1 MELDNR
7 ELSCRATVLALFC
20 LLLAAAA
27 TLISLA
33 WGERWLAP
41 QQVLQALRD
50 SGDGVDGFVVQQLRL
65 PRAVTAVLVGA
76 ALGMAGT
83 LVQSITRNPLGTPD
97 LMGVSAGAS
106 FAIVLGYLV
115 LGLPPATLLP
125 LGTAGGFAA
134 GLLTFAVAWQTR
146 LNPTY
151 LLLAG
156 MSIALF
162 FFAAITLLLVTADT
176 GANGIYYWLTGSLMN
191 RTWDHV
197 HQLYPL
203 VVPGL
208 VLGMAFARVLD
219 LLTLDE
225 LTTAAVG
232 LPVQRWRLVLG
243 LLAVVL
249 TAATVA
255 VAGPIGFVG
264 LVAPHLV
271 RLALRRSA
279 GGALPHRWLL
289 PLSALT
295 GAALVALADC
305 VARLVGVPVGI
316 LCVLLGGPLLVL
328 LVRRQG
334 GAG

>member
-1 MELDNR
+1 MLLDDRVLNY
-7 ELSCRATVLALFC
+7 RATALALFC

-27 TLISLA
+27 TLVSLS
-33 WGERWLAP
+33 WGEHWLSPSQMWRA
-41 QQVLQALRD
+41 LQD
-50 SGDGVDGFVVQQLRL
+50 SDDGINAFVVQQLRL

-76 ALGMAGT
+76 ALGMAGA

-106 FAIVLGYLV
+106 FAIVLGYVV

-125 LGTAGGFAA
+125 LGTAGGFVA
-134 GLLTFAVAWQTR
+134 GLLTFTVAWQTR
-146 LNPTY
+146 LDPTC

-162 FFAAITLLLVTADT
+162 FFAAITVLLVSADT

-197 HQLYPL
+197 RQLYPL
-203 VVPGL
+203 VVLGL
-208 VLGMAFARVLD
+208 ALGLGFARVLD

-225 LTTAAVG
+225 LTTATVG
-232 LPVQRWRLVLG
+232 LPVQRWRLILG
-243 LLAVVL
+243 LVAVVL

-271 RLALRRSA
+271 RLALRRA
-279 GGALPHRWLL
+279 GGGTLPHYWLL

-305 VARLVGVPVGI
+305 VARLFGVPVGI
-316 LCVLLGGPLLVL
+316 LCVLMGGPLLVS

-334 GAG
+334 GEC